1 MRDRRFLLCFVVTA
15 LVIGVSTS
23 SVAAASVPDR
33 IRLPDGSQPEG
44 LAISND
50 GTFYTG
56 SLADGTIYVGDV
68 ESGRVRVLVP
78 GAPGRS
84 ALGVEVRGSYV
95 WVAGGATGRAWVFRR
110 DGQLVRTYVFEP
122 GGFVNDVVVTHRAAY
137 FTDSFSP
144 SLHRV
149 PIADD
154 GRPMG
159 QANVE
164 TRALTGD
171 ITYEEGFN
179 ANGIDVVR
187 GTGTMVMVQS
197 NTGELFGVRP
207 SGRTSAIDL
216 GGARMSM
223 GDGVVVR
230 DHIVYDVQ
238 NFQTK
243 VAKERLSDDLGRGRV
258 VSRTTHPALGVP
270 TSGDLYGGSLLLVN
284 ARFTTPPAPDTRYWI
299 TSIPRP

>member
-1 MRDRRFLLCFVVTA
+1 MRDRRVLQCLVVTA
-15 LVIGVSTS
+15 LVIGVTAS
-23 SVAAASVPDR
+23 SAAASVPDR

-68 ESGRVRVLVP
+68 ETGRVRVLVP
-78 GAPGRS
+78 GVAGRS
-84 ALGVEVRGSYV
+84 AVGVEVRGSYL

-122 GGFVNDVVVTHRAAY
+122 GGFVNDVVVTRRAAY

-144 SLHRV
+144 SLYRV
-149 PIADD
+149 QIADD

-159 QANVE
+159 QASVE
-164 TRALTGD
+164 TRPLSGD
-171 ITYEEGFN
+171 IDYEEGFN

-197 NTGELFGVRP
+197 NTGMLFQVQP
-207 SGRTSAIDL
+207 SGRTNAIDL
-216 GGARMSM
+216 GGAKVSM

-230 DHIVYDVQ
+230 DRIVYVVQ
-238 NFQTK
+238 NFLNK
-243 VAKERLSDDLGRGRV
+243 VATVRLSDDLGRGRV
-258 VSRTTHPALGVP
+258 LSRTTDPSLDVP
-270 TSGDLYGGSLLLVN
+270 TSGDLYRGHLFLVN
-284 ARFTTPPAPDTRYWI
+284 ARFTTPPTPDTRYWI